1 MINKDIVKRYIVG
14 FHSRSFAD
22 VKKRELDVKP
32 IGDKAVC
39 IVGPRRVGKTYLL
52 YSLIDEPT
60 KYLYIDFEDPIFY
73 NSKPMDIVDILD
85 AYRELYPEYNIP
97 IVMLDEIQI
106 LRDWERAVRY
116 LLNRGINTYVTG
128 SSSRL
133 LSHEI
138 ATHLRGRAITY
149 MLFPLSFRE
158 FLRFKGIQFEGRDL
172 YINYNRILGSLDEYL
187 RYGGYPEIALNREK
201 ERILSEYLNVMI
213 RRDIIE
219 RYQLRNRF
227 LVNELL
233 YFTLNNYGKYISYDS
248 LYRLFKQRLKVTKKT
263 VINYLTYFEDSQLFF
278 LLKRYQ
284 PSIKGRIVSPRKIY
298 LIDVGLSIMY
308 NKDIARD
315 MENIVFIELMRRKYY
330 SNPLW
335 NIYYYR
341 NSQGYEVDFLVT
353 EGGII
358 KECIQ
363 VTYAHSHDEVD
374 KREIRAL
381 LKAGE
386 ALKCRD
392 LKVITYGY
400 EDKVLESWYGIK
412 EEIKY
417 IPLWKW
423 LLKPIS

>member
-1 MINKDIVKRYIVG
+1 MIDKDVVKRYIVE
-14 FHSRSFAD
+14 FHYRDFSD
-22 VKKRELDVKP
+22 VRRRELNVKF
-32 IGDKAVC
+32 IENKVVC

-52 YSLIDEPT
+52 FSLMEEPT

-73 NSKPMDIVDILD
+73 NSTPGDIVDILD
-85 AYRELYPEYNIP
+85 AYRELYPEYVNP
-97 IVMLDEIQI
+97 IVMLDEIQV
-106 LRDWERAVRY
+106 LRDWERTVRY
-116 LLNRGINTYVTG
+116 LLNRGIESYVTG

-138 ATHLRGRAITY
+138 ATQLRGRAITY
-149 MLFPLSFRE
+149 TLFPLSFRE
-158 FLRFKGIQFEGRDL
+158 FLRFKGIKFEGRNL
-172 YINYNRILGSLDEYL
+172 YTNYSRILGSLDEYL
-187 RYGGYPEIALNREK
+187 KYGGYPEIVLKWEK

-213 RRDIIE
+213 RRDVIE

-233 YFTLNNYGKYISYDS
+233 YFTLNNYSRYISYDS

-284 PSIKGRIVSPRKIY
+284 PSIKGRIASPRKIY

-315 MENIVFIELMRRKYY
+315 MENTVYIELMRRKHYN
-330 SNPLW
+330 NPLW

-353 EGGII
+353 EGD
-358 KECIQ
+358 KVRECIQ
-363 VTYAHSHDEVD
+363 VTYANSHDEVD
-374 KREIRAL
+374 RREIRAL
-381 LKAGE
+381 LKARE

-400 EDKVLESWYGIK
+400 EDKVVESWYGIK
-412 EEIKY
+412 EEIEY